1 MNYRIACWF
10 DPRNDRNYVEYDGE
24 DEDGNPIEVQLA
36 PALREFLA
44 KRTPS
49 RCILGEF
56 KTLDSEPE
64 LDILLVVTG

>member
-1 MNYRIACWF
+1 M
-10 DPRNDRNYVEYDGE
+10 EYDGE

-56 KTLDSEPE
+56 KTLAPEPDFE
-64 LDILLVVTG
+64 LLLVVTG